1 MCGVEIRHRGNEI
14 VSIRGDDADPFS
26 RGHICPKALALKDV
40 HEDPDRLRRP
50 VRREGDTWREISWD
64 EALDETAK
72 RLLAIQRAHGSE
84 AVASYFGNP
93 QVHSYSGLM
102 GGARLL
108 RTLRSRNRY
117 SATSVD
123 QLPHHLVS
131 WLLYGHQL
139 MIPIPDLDR
148 TQFLLVLGAA
158 MALSSVSFRVLDFG
172 HGELKFI
179 ADFGFGGMFLFGSVL
194 AVVMTAQLFFS
205 EMDNKTALTLL
216 AKPLGRGEFLLG
228 KFAGAWAVLGVF
240 VAVLSVLLGVVL
252 WAREQELLLLS
263 EQSGKVPP
271 TFSASGLAQFALLQW
286 LRLGVVA
293 SIVLAISAVA
303 RTFLYAVVVGAL
315 AVVAG
320 QLQWIAQD
328 AFLRPTDSPA
338 YAAFLWVSTRLI
350 PNLQQFNLAD
360 ALVLGSSVVEE
371 GALISVGF
379 SGLAYLVAYLTL
391 GSLIFRRREI

>member
-1 MCGVEIRHRGNEI
+1 
-14 VSIRGDDADPFS
+14 
-26 RGHICPKALALKDV
+26 
-40 HEDPDRLRRP
+40 
-50 VRREGDTWREISWD
+50 
-64 EALDETAK
+64 
-72 RLLAIQRAHGSE
+72 
-84 AVASYFGNP
+84 
-93 QVHSYSGLM
+93 
-102 GGARLL
+102 
-108 RTLRSRNRY
+108 
-117 SATSVD
+117 
-123 QLPHHLVS
+123 
-131 WLLYGHQL
+131 
-139 MIPIPDLDR
+139 
-148 TQFLLVLGAA
+148 

-252 WAREQELLLLS
+252 WAREQELLLLA

-271 TFSASGLAQFALLQW
+271 AFSATGLAQFALLQW

-328 AFLRPTDSPA
+328 AILKPSESPA
-338 YAAFLWVSTRLI
+338 YEAVLWLTSRLL
-350 PNLQQFNLAD
+350 PNLQQFNIGD
-360 ALVLGSSVVEE
+360 ALVLSSAGVESGAVLAVALAGAAYMAAYVFL
-371 GALISVGF
+371 GALLF
-379 SGLAYLVAYLTL
+379 K
-391 GSLIFRRREI
+391 RREI

>member
-1 MCGVEIRHRGNEI
+1 VT
-14 VSIRGDDADPFS
+14 F
-26 RGHICPKALALKDV
+26 L
-40 HEDPDRLRRP
+40 
-50 VRREGDTWREISWD
+50 
-64 EALDETAK
+64 
-72 RLLAIQRAHGSE
+72 E
-84 AVASYFGNP
+84 AVRQRFFA
-93 QVHSYSGLM
+93 
-102 GGARLL
+102 
-108 RTLRSRNRY
+108 
-117 SATSVD
+117 
-123 QLPHHLVS
+123 
-131 WLLYGHQL
+131 
-139 MIPIPDLDR
+139 
-148 TQFLLVLGAA
+148 FLLVLGAA

-205 EMDNKTALTLL
+205 EIDNKTALTLL

-240 VAVLSVLLGVVL
+240 VAVLSGLLGVVL
-252 WAREQELLLLS
+252 WAREQELLLLA
-263 EQSGKVPP
+263 EQSGKVPA

-328 AFLRPTDSPA
+328 AVLKPSESPA
-338 YAAFLWVSTRLI
+338 YEAVLWLTSRLL
-350 PNLQQFNLAD
+350 PNLQQFNIGD
-360 ALVLGSSVVEE
+360 ALVLSTAGVEAGAVFSVVLAGVAYMVAYVFL
-371 GALISVGF
+371 GALLF
-379 SGLAYLVAYLTL
+379 K
-391 GSLIFRRREI
+391 RREI